1 MRRLA
6 AAPLILLLTAL
17 PLPARAEE
25 PLRQLTITG
34 QATAEAPSRW
44 SQISLGLDSVADSA
58 ADAQARLAARLNPLV
73 DRLRRLPGI
82 EKLETATIS
91 LSPRYRTVSGR
102 TQPDGY
108 EARTMLQFQV
118 PVASTGTVLDQ
129 LAAAGADRLAGV
141 RFLADP
147 QDLHKARDRAL
158 ADAARDARRQADAIL
173 ASLNLRPDAI
183 VGIDASSQEPGPTP
197 IFYRA
202 AMADAAAPTPVVA
215 GDQSVIA
222 RVTLRIRY

>member
-1 MRRLA
+1 MRRLV
-6 AAPLILLLTAL
+6 AAPLILLLSAL

-25 PLRQLTITG
+25 ALRQLTITG
-34 QATAEAPSRW
+34 QATADAPSRW
-44 SQISLGLDSVADSA
+44 SQISLGLDSAADSA
-58 ADAQARLAARLNPLV
+58 AEAQARLAARLNPLV
-73 DRLRRLPGI
+73 EQIRRLSGV
-82 EKLETATIS
+82 EKLETTAIS

-108 EARTMLQFQV
+108 EARTSLQFQV
-118 PVASTGTVLDQ
+118 PVAATGTVLDQ
-129 LAAAGADRLAGV
+129 LAAAGADRLSGV

-147 QDLHKARDRAL
+147 QDLLKARDRAL
-158 ADAARDARRQADAIL
+158 ADAARDARRQADAVL

-183 VGIDASSQEPGPTP
+183 VGIDASSQEPGPSP

-215 GDQSVIA
+215 GEQTVSA